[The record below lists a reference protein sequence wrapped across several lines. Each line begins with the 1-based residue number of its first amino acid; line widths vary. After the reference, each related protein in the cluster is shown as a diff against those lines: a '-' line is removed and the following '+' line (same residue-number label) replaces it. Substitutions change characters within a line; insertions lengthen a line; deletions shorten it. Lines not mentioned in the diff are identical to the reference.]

1 MTVLLQ
7 YSAEISIPVNPGE
20 AAANVVVPAPVERG
34 VEHHIPDRRM
44 FDRSPREFLRKYHRV
59 LRIVHSGLR
68 RGGPYRK
75 DPLPELIA

>member
-1 MTVLLQ
+1 
-7 YSAEISIPVNPGE
+7 
-20 AAANVVVPAPVERG
+20 
-34 VEHHIPDRRM
+34 M